1 MTVRQVY
8 NISNNQLVIEL
19 PEKFKGK
26 EKVMV
31 TLDDHVDSKVEKLL
45 MLQKASEDPLFI
57 LDIKEIN
64 DDFGAIENE
73 IL

>member
-31 TLDDHVDSKVEKLL
+31 TLDDHVDSKVEKLSI
-45 MLQKASEDPLFI
+45 LQKASEDPLFI
-57 LDIKEIN
+57 SDIKEIN

-73 IL
+73 TL

>member
-8 NISNNQLVIEL
+8 NISNNQLIIEL

-73 IL
+73 TL